1 MLYVII
7 FSVWVELSEGFRL
20 PSTSYLFIN
29 LTLQVIKPNLSEIGN
44 SFCAKAQQYFW
55 TKSGRVDFCLAKS
68 IGGRGSVMWFSL
80 CIEIVLYG
88 LVVKFWKKTW
98 DNWQSNGISPPL
110 CRHGSFVNSRISS
123 RQNVNQTHPNSHKAP
138 LEGLC
143 KQRGFKRLSK

>member
-1 MLYVII
+1 MSRV
-7 FSVWVELSEGFRL
+7 VWGFRL

-110 CRHGSFVNSRISS
+110 CRHGSYVHSRNLPAKMSIQCVLIPIKHLWRGYASKEGSNS
-123 RQNVNQTHPNSHKAP
+123 
-138 LEGLC
+138 
-143 KQRGFKRLSK
+143 